1 MAKYTVEQIDYLRE
15 KATISYEEAMETL
28 ERFDGDLARC
38 LVDLERRGRIKPA
51 TRKPGYEGGQHYRY
65 EYRNEQAYRDD
76 RQRGKAFVLDGE
88 SLKGTLFSR
97 VVVRKGDTVI
107 ANLSVAFLIF
117 AACMAPHLMITAVLL
132 MFLMGYRVKWERKQE
147 KPHAANDLYAF
158 VDKTA
163 ASIRRTADS
172 FAQAVKNEVYPQPPR
187 EADRAAYGTTDPA
200 QAPSAGETFSKN
212 EFEAKGSEGD
222 KGDAGKEGESG
233 EITIE

>member
-51 TRKPGYEGGQHYRY
+51 SRKPGYEGGQHYRY
-65 EYRNEQAYRDD
+65 EYRNEQTYRDE
-76 RQRGKAFVLDGE
+76 RPRGKAFVLDGE
-88 SLKGTLFSR
+88 GLKNTLFSR
-97 VVVRKGDTVI
+97 IVVRKGDAVI

-117 AACMAPHLMITAVLL
+117 AACVAPHLMITAVLL

-147 KPHAANDLYAF
+147 KAQHANDLYAF

-187 EADRAAYGTTDPA
+187 EEDRAAYGAAEPVREPSAAEPA
-200 QAPSAGETFSKN
+200 QRKD
-212 EFEAKGSEGD
+212 EGD
-222 KGDAGKEGESG
+222 QGDAGKAGESG